1 MFMVMEVKMKEIL
14 EKCELCPRKC
24 RVNRLKGEKGYCKQ
38 TSEVMIARAALHLW
52 EEPCLTGEKG
62 SGTIFFSGCTLG
74 CVYCQNRSIAK
85 GKVGKVIS
93 IARLVEIFF
102 ELKEQGAHNIN
113 LVTGT
118 HFIPQ
123 IIEALKTAKEKGL
136 DLPIVYNTSGYESV
150 ETLEKMKGYID
161 IYLPDLKYKQSEKS
175 RRYSHAYDYFEYA
188 SKAITE
194 MIRQVGPP
202 VFDKKTGLMKK
213 GVIVRHLC
221 LPAGAKDTRAI
232 LRYLHQTHGDM
243 IYMSIMN
250 QFTPV
255 CDLQAY
261 PEINRKLT
269 DREYNRLI
277 DYALDL
283 GIEQAFIQEGDT
295 AKESFIPE
303 FNLQGV

>member
-1 MFMVMEVKMKEIL
+1 MKQIL
-14 EKCELCPRKC
+14 ERCQLCPRDC

-52 EEPCLTGEKG
+52 EEPCLTGENG
-62 SGTIFFSGCTLG
+62 SGTVFFSGCTLG
-74 CVYCQNRSIAK
+74 CVYCQNRSIATSE
-85 GKVGKVIS
+85 VGKNIS
-93 IARLVEIFF
+93 IARLADIFF

-123 IIEALKTAKEKGL
+123 IVEALKIAKEKGL
-136 DLPIVYNTSGYESV
+136 ELPIVYNTSGYERIES
-150 ETLEKMKGYID
+150 LQMLRGYVD
-161 IYLPDLKYKQSEKS
+161 IYLPDLKYKESEVSK
-175 RRYSHAYDYFEYA
+175 RYSHAKNYFDYA
-188 SKAITE
+188 SKAIAE
-194 MIRQVGPP
+194 MVSQVGTPI
-202 VFDKKTGLMKK
+202 FDEETGLMKK

-221 LPAGAKDTRAI
+221 LPGNAKDTRAI
-232 LRYLHQTHGDM
+232 LRYLYQTYGDT

-261 PEINRKLT
+261 PEINRRLT
-269 DREYNRLI
+269 EREYNRMI
-277 DYALDL
+277 DYALHL
-283 GIEQAFIQEGDT
+283 GIEQAFVQEGET